1 MKGLKELIERIR
13 KESDLNEDA
22 IEQELNKILPE
33 THVPKNVFN
42 EKSTALKNAE
52 TQLTELNK
60 QLEEVKKSAGASE
73 DLKKQI
79 TDLQAQQAA
88 AKTAYEK
95 ELTATKRGYAIDQ
108 ALTSAKAKNIKAV
121 KALLDDSKLTLGDD
135 GTLIGIKEQLEA
147 VQKDNAY
154 LFDIETPPTNQP
166 LKPSFGGGGGAGGGT
181 GGDLLSRM
189 ESAAGIR
196 ATTQP
201 AQK

>member
-154 LFDIETPPTNQP
+154 LFDIETTPTNQT

>member
-52 TQLTELNK
+52 TQLSELNK
-60 QLEEVKKSAGASE
+60 QLEEVKKSAGASD

-108 ALTSAKAKNIKAV
+108 ALTSAKAKNVKAV
-121 KALLDDSKLTLGDD
+121 KALLDDSKLALGDD
-135 GTLIGIKEQLEA
+135 GNILGLKEQLEA
-147 VQKDNAY
+147 VQKENAY
-154 LFDIETPPTNQP
+154 LFDIETPPTNQNP
-166 LKPSFGGGGGAGGGT
+166 KPSFGGGGGAGGSGA
-181 GGDLLSRM
+181 GDLLSRM
-189 ESAAGIR
+189 ESAAGVKPT
-196 ATTQP
+196 AQP